1 MTGARIILQRL
12 RRIAACE
19 KGSAAAELA
28 LIALP
33 FTALLVGMI
42 ETALVFF
49 AGQVLQ
55 EAATQSGRM
64 VMTGQAV
71 GMTASQFQQAVCN
84 NANGFFACSQLSVNV
99 QTFGTFTAATE
110 TNPIQ
115 AGKLVTTGFGF
126 NAGKPG
132 QIEVIQVFYP
142 WPLGTDLLG
151 LNLNNVNGTSHLLTA
166 TAVFRNEPY

>member
-1 MTGARIILQRL
+1 MQASL
-12 RRIAACE
+12 REWLRCE
-19 KGSAAAELA
+19 DGAAAVDFA
-28 LIALP
+28 LVAVPFIALLM
-33 FTALLVGMI
+33 ALV

-55 EAATQSGRM
+55 QATSEAGRL

-84 NANGFFACSQLSVNV
+84 NANGFFTCSQLSVNV
-99 QTFGTFTAATE
+99 QTFGTFAAATQ

-115 AGKLVTTGFGF
+115 AGRLVTTGFGF
-126 NAGKPG
+126 SAGKPG
-132 QIEVIQVFYP
+132 QIEVVQVFYP